1 MIKNGNQGRF
11 PLHVAVIRAPLGPF
25 APGGFAGD
33 TFAVGDP
40 APDPSGDPAVEPAVE
55 PVTEPVE
62 NSAHETLPVTVGSD
76 DKKDAAFNE
85 LPDVTPAPGEDA
97 ADDDDANVL
106 DTYHDKTGR
115 FRKGNPGRPPA
126 GANTPPVSDLAG
138 ELGAGA
144 ELLRKRLCD
153 TILGLSKSKLEKVI
167 LGVKQPEHLLSSL
180 LNLTSAQGEGKGVQ
194 IISAVPTVQHRAAQS
209 DQQPDQQPALPDTQ
223 ATASPR
229 TARVSALSDQRPEKV
244 QSTVPQRK
252 WFYDGSDDELLTSH
266 PNDGQLWGIS
276 NGGDKTSAD
285 AMRGAAIGSI
295 FTPLRAASTA
305 GLSGGALV
313 CMAVRSMTVTPDR
326 LLASRSSGESFGT
339 NRHWQKTC
347 GGRVVKLLANVTFQR
362 WVSGSIDVASR
373 TSGMTS
379 MLVSDTT

>member
-1 MIKNGNQGRF
+1 M
-11 PLHVAVIRAPLGPF
+11 
-25 APGGFAGD
+25 
-33 TFAVGDP
+33 
-40 APDPSGDPAVEPAVE
+40 
-55 PVTEPVE
+55 TEPVE

-180 LNLTSAQGEGKGVQ
+180 LNLTSAQGEGNGVQ

-276 NGGDKTSAD
+276 NGGGNRWRQLDGYSPAD
-285 AMRGAAIGSI
+285 LDGMM
-295 FTPLRAASTA
+295 TVVEVTA
-305 GLSGGALV
+305 GSAAKMLKGRSWPDPPEPVDVPPMTQSERDQQRIAEFNKGFLSHEDGEVFG
-313 CMAVRSMTVTPDR
+313 
-326 LLASRSSGESFGT
+326 SR
-339 NRHWQKTC
+339 RAWKKC
-347 GGRVVKLLANVTFQR
+347 
-362 WVSGSIDVASR
+362 
-373 TSGMTS
+373 
-379 MLVSDTT
+379 